1 MGKSLGDKSPRVDD
15 LGMLGQEIKGEAME
29 EVVRA
34 LFAEVKE
41 RNDYENCVFD
51 LQEMYYPQFLL
62 PKSYDMCADDPVLR
76 QMKLDLDAY
85 IDLYSEINVAKG
97 KMEVMVGDPD
107 QWQILDNSF
116 APENIKLL

>member
-1 MGKSLGDKSPRVDD
+1 M
-15 LGMLGQEIKGEAME
+15 
-29 EVVRA
+29 
-34 LFAEVKE
+34 
-41 RNDYENCVFD
+41 
-51 LQEMYYPQFLL
+51 L

-107 QWQILDNSF
+107 
-116 APENIKLL
+116 